1 MKLFGYDVDKVF
13 KLVRDVFII
22 TSSIE
27 TAMKQID
34 DDSKNVQSFGKSVGD
49 KNEFNPA

>member
-1 MKLFGYDVDKVF
+1 MKLFGYDFDKVF

-34 DDSKNVQSFGKSVGD
+34 DDSKTIQSSD
-49 KNEFNPA
+49 KNTGGTK

>member
-1 MKLFGYDVDKVF
+1 MKLFGYDFDKIF

-34 DDSKNVQSFGKSVGD
+34 NDSKILESYKKGD
-49 KNEFNPA
+49 